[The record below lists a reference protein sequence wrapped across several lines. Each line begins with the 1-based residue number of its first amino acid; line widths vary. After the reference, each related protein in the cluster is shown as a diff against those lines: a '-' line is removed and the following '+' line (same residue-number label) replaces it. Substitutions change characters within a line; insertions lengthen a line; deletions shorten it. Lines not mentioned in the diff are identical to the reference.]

1 MEKRYLALDLG
12 GTKLMIGEVEG
23 SGHIVRSK
31 QYPTGYCSQEEAMRI
46 VIASLDDYLKDG
58 YTDGVCP
65 EAMGVGLIG
74 RIDCRRGEWLQ
85 IDTSRDIVV
94 PMAQILSERY
104 SLPCFIDNDVKS
116 ATRAEMSWGCG
127 RDTSNFV
134 YINIGTGIA
143 AGAVVDGRIVRGAHY
158 DAGEVGYMISNVGA
172 ASDMERENIENV
184 ASGHG
189 FDLQARRLI
198 GRDPNTCI
206 SLPSNGR
213 IDVRSIYEGYLK
225 GDALCRYLVVQAA
238 EAIATLFTNMIRA
251 FDPECIVVGGGIVA
265 DGMMLA
271 LVEQLVQ
278 PNNKRFLSMG
288 VVATR
293 LDPRYAGL
301 LGAAA
306 VAMDGIGKKNDK

>member
-1 MEKRYLALDLG
+1 
-12 GTKLMIGEVEG
+12 
-23 SGHIVRSK
+23 
-31 QYPTGYCSQEEAMRI
+31 
-46 VIASLDDYLKDG
+46 
-58 YTDGVCP
+58 
-65 EAMGVGLIG
+65 
-74 RIDCRRGEWLQ
+74 
-85 IDTSRDIVV
+85 
-94 PMAQILSERY
+94 
-104 SLPCFIDNDVKS
+104 
-116 ATRAEMSWGCG
+116 
-127 RDTSNFV
+127 
-134 YINIGTGIA
+134 
-143 AGAVVDGRIVRGAHY
+143 
-158 DAGEVGYMISNVGA
+158 
-172 ASDMERENIENV
+172 MERENIENV

-198 GRDPNTCI
+198 GRYPNTCI

-306 VAMDGIGKKNDK
+306 VAMDGIGKKKR